1 MTPPCPQLS
10 DDLVNALRTE
20 ALAFVENSKPKQP
33 PNNLTAIEAEGY
45 EWLKEQSSRGH
56 LAITVEDK
64 GGAMLLMNR
73 EDTQAV
79 TLNALSNT
87 ASFEDL
93 GPTDPD
99 PKFREKLLSLWKSG
113 IRMDY
118 VSPAQAKKA
127 VSLLYK
133 DGGFTL
139 STSDLYKPGTCYA
152 YPLFKVHKM
161 SQSEITNKVIPPAN
175 LLSNLSNGTTTRSDK
190 FLAWRWLTPLQKD
203 YSKDLIKDST
213 SVLQVLESLNGADV
227 RDDMYGFNLDVKPLY
242 DSLNVYK
249 PRVGPGGFERRDLCP
264 SP

>member
-118 VSPAQAKKA
+118 VNPAQAKRT
-127 VSLLYK
+127 VGLLYR
-133 DGGFTL
+133 DGG
-139 STSDLYKPGTCYA
+139 D
-152 YPLFKVHKM
+152 
-161 SQSEITNKVIPPAN
+161 N
-175 LLSNLSNGTTTRSDK
+175 
-190 FLAWRWLTPLQKD
+190 
-203 YSKDLIKDST
+203 
-213 SVLQVLESLNGADV
+213 
-227 RDDMYGFNLDVKPLY
+227 
-242 DSLNVYK
+242 
-249 PRVGPGGFERRDLCP
+249 
-264 SP
+264 